1 MLDKNDFASPKA
13 VGCVGFKLQPSRT
26 LRFVLLKCACDKHSL
41 AIAFFFLSGSFGS
54 SGDKEDIISRGQG
67 GGGGGGFKENT
78 MVFVSHKISIHII
91 CYNE

>member
-67 GGGGGGFKENT
+67 GEGGRFQRELNGLCFTQDKYT
-78 MVFVSHKISIHII
+78 YPMLQ
-91 CYNE
+91 

>member
-67 GGGGGGFKENT
+67 GGGGRFQREHNGLCFTQDKYT
-78 MVFVSHKISIHII
+78 YHMLQ
-91 CYNE
+91 

>member
-67 GGGGGGFKENT
+67 GGGGE
-78 MVFVSHKISIHII
+78 VSKRTQWSLFHTR
-91 CYNE
+91 

>member
-41 AIAFFFLSGSFGS
+41 AIAFFSFQGVLGHREIKRISFLEG
-54 SGDKEDIISRGQG
+54 RV
-67 GGGGGGFKENT
+67 GGGGGFKEDT
-78 MVFVSHKISIHII
+78 MVFISHKISIHIL

>member
-41 AIAFFFLSGSFGS
+41 AIAFFSFQGVLGHREIKRISFLEG
-54 SGDKEDIISRGQG
+54 RVG
-67 GGGGGGFKENT
+67 GGGE
-78 MVFVSHKISIHII
+78 VSKRTQWSLFHTR
-91 CYNE
+91 